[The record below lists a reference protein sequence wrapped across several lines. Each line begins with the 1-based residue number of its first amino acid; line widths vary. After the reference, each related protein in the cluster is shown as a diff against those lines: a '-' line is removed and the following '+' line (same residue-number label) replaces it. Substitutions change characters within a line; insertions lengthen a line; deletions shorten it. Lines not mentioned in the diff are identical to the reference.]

1 MFLSTT
7 TNNLDAKGRISV
19 PADFRSVVDTA
30 RFDGV
35 IVWPSINGAYLE
47 GGDMELLDGYQRSL
61 DNIDPM
67 NDQRE
72 WLELSIFAA
81 SRRLSFDGG
90 GRITLPKD
98 LVEYAGLSDK
108 ATFVGLGRRFQ
119 IWEPESHTS
128 RLIDVRK
135 MAKESRSLLK
145 PVPFP
150 GGT

>member
-19 PADFRSVVDTA
+19 PADFRSVIDVD

-35 IVWPSINGAYLE
+35 IVWPSVNGDYLE
-47 GGDMELLDGYQRSL
+47 GGDMALLESYQRSL
-61 DNIDPM
+61 DNVDPM
-67 NDQRE
+67 DEQRE

-98 LVEYAGLSDK
+98 LVQFAGLNDK

-119 IWEPESHTS
+119 IWEPASHDA
-128 RLIDVRK
+128 RLSDVRRL
-135 MAKESRSLLK
+135 AKESRGLLK
-145 PVPFP
+145 PVAYP
-150 GGT
+150 GGA

>member
-19 PADFRSVVDTA
+19 PADFRSVVDTS

-47 GGDMELLDGYQRSL
+47 GGDMALLDGYQRSL

-67 NDQRE
+67 NEQRE

-81 SRRLSFDGG
+81 SRRLSFDSG

-98 LVEYAGLSDK
+98 LVEFAALADK
-108 ATFVGLGRRFQ
+108 GTFVGLGRRFQ
-119 IWEPESHTS
+119 IWRPEAHEA
-128 RLIDVRK
+128 RLTDVRQ
-135 MAKESRSLLK
+135 MAKESRNLLK
-145 PVPFP
+145 PISYP
-150 GGT
+150 GGV